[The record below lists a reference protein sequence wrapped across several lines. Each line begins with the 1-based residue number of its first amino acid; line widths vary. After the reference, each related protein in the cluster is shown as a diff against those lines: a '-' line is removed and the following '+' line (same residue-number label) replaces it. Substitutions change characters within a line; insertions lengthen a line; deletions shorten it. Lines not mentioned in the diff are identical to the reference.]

1 MHRDSPD
8 PTGMPMPRER
18 FQELV
23 ERRQAGARPDPLLP
37 VPAREP
43 ATVTSDLAAVLLAEA
58 ASRPLESGELLLVS
72 EEAALVDL
80 EAAAAR
86 VSLAPV
92 APGLP
97 ADDPVVAE
105 LVEPRLLNPRIWEAF
120 AWRPP
125 LAEYLRR
132 LEAAVH
138 AGIVLPQTMLI
149 GHLETFPERV
159 EHLARLRQLATAGGQ
174 PGGGVVLSILPAGPV
189 HLADL
194 GQDQD
199 AGTRGRIE
207 AILAGARPSGADVDR
222 RHALAIARLALGPGA
237 VTSA

>member
-1 MHRDSPD
+1 MHRDGPD
-8 PTGMPMPRER
+8 PNGMPMPRER

-80 EAAAAR
+80 ETAAAR
-86 VSLAPV
+86 VSLAPA

-120 AWRPP
+120 AWRPG

-132 LEAAVH
+132 LEAVVR

-159 EHLARLRQLATAGGQ
+159 EHLARLRQLATAGGHLS
-174 PGGGVVLSILPAGPV
+174 GGVVLSILQAGPAQ
-189 HLADL
+189 LADL

-207 AILAGARPSGADVDR
+207 AILAGAKPSGADVDR

-237 VTSA
+237 VT

>member
-1 MHRDSPD
+1 MHRDGPD

-18 FQELV
+18 FQELL
-23 ERRQAGARPDPLLP
+23 ERRQAGARPDPLLS

-43 ATVTSDLAAVLLAEA
+43 AAVTSDLAAVLLIEA
-58 ASRPLESGELLLVS
+58 ATRPLESGELLLVS

-86 VSLAPV
+86 VSLAPA

-120 AWRPP
+120 AWQPG
-125 LAEYLRR
+125 LAEYLHR
-132 LEAAVH
+132 LEAAVR

-174 PGGGVVLSILPAGPV
+174 LGGGVILSILQAGPV

-199 AGTRGRIE
+199 AGARGRVE

-237 VTSA
+237 VTLV